1 MAKPK
6 KQVQQKKQ
14 RVDLLEKQLAEVLE
28 RQKGTRALSLWTMYE
43 EEIELL
49 EDELAELKTDGS

>member
-1 MAKPK
+1 M
-6 KQVQQKKQ
+6 QQRKQ

-28 RQKGTRALSLWTMYE
+28 RQKNTRAMTLWVMYE

-49 EDELAELKTDGS
+49 EDELAELKTDAS